1 MCALATRA
9 VRPYNEFRAQIHA
22 LQAAGLHPTH
32 LDTHKHTHLAPPVLE
47 AVGRLA
53 QEFGIGWV
61 RRPFDLPYAGV
72 GRDWI
77 TRATSV
83 VRPYFHRVLDRYG
96 CRTTDYFAGFQLTG
110 RLRAA
115 ELLRLL
121 QALPD
126 GLTEFMCHPGFSREP
141 LRKASTRLKESRED
155 ELRALT
161 DPEVRSAVERAGIE
175 LVDYRS
181 AGL

>member
-1 MCALATRA
+1 
-9 VRPYNEFRAQIHA
+9 
-22 LQAAGLHPTH
+22 
-32 LDTHKHTHLAPPVLE
+32 
-47 AVGRLA
+47 
-53 QEFGIGWV
+53 
-61 RRPFDLPYAGV
+61 
-72 GRDWI
+72 
-77 TRATSV
+77 
-83 VRPYFHRVLDRYG
+83 VLDRYG